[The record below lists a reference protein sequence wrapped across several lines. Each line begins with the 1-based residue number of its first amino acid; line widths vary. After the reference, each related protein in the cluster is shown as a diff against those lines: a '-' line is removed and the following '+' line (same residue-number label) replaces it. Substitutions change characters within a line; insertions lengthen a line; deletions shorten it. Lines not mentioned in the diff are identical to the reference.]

1 MGLVPGVVALNVL
14 LAAVGYCV
22 LYPALRGRSVLTYA
36 SYAGV
41 ALLVGVGLVPLV
53 LSMLAPTGLHIGLA
67 AFAVVA
73 AVLAAAGLAAGRVY
87 RLDADPR
94 RAMPPAG
101 RLEDAVVTVAAFG
114 IVAILGIALVGA
126 FRSSPWLDDT
136 WYFWL
141 PKGRALDLVGLDPR
155 LWSPNP
161 QLHMLFGN
169 DYESLWFIRPDNP
182 LWWSILL
189 NLDMRFVGSID
200 MRAVNGELAFL
211 MIGFVGAVARLLWG
225 RVRLSIL
232 LPALLVLLSAPEF
245 LRQTQGGDAD
255 VPLAIYLAL
264 AILCAVGWLALRSR
278 FALALFVVLAAT
290 ATAIKSEGVLELVLD
305 LAIVSIA
312 AWRVRRALIPL
323 WGAAAV
329 AVATGIPW
337 YAWRSAHGVSN
348 VFSLH
353 NALSPSYL
361 RQHTNLLHGGLRILG
376 DHLTSIREWSLVV
389 LLAVALGLIGLIRE
403 RRIAWLAPAAF
414 VGFGYVL
421 FVWISW
427 ADPEGAFRLDKSAYR
442 YVTPPIVLAGIFL
455 PLLGERLLS
464 GLRGRIP
471 TDRPVSSDGR
481 TGKARAS

>member
-1 MGLVPGVVALNVL
+1 MGLVPGVVALNAL

-22 LYPALRGRSVLTYA
+22 LYPALRGRSALTYA
-36 SYAGV
+36 SYGGV
-41 ALLVGVGLVPLV
+41 ALLVGAGLVPLV
-53 LSMLAPTGLHIGLA
+53 LAMLAPTGLHIGLA

-73 AVLAAAGLAAGRVY
+73 AVLAAAGLAAGRIL

-94 RAMPPAG
+94 RAVPPRG

-114 IVAILGIALVGA
+114 IVAILGIALVGG

-141 PKGRALDLVGLDPR
+141 PKGRAPDVVGLDPR
-155 LWSPNP
+155 LWRPDP
-161 QLHMLFGN
+161 ALHMLFGN

-182 LWWSILL
+182 LWWSVLL

-211 MIGFVGAVARLLWG
+211 MIGFVGAAARLLWG

-245 LRQTQGGDAD
+245 LRQAQGGDAD

-264 AILCAVGWLALRSR
+264 AI
-278 FALALFVVLAAT
+278 
-290 ATAIKSEGVLELVLD
+290 
-305 LAIVSIA
+305 VSVA
-312 AWRVRRALIPL
+312 AWRVRRALVPL

-329 AVATGIPW
+329 AVATGLPW
-337 YAWRSAHGVSN
+337 YAWRSAHDVSN
-348 VFSLH
+348 VFSLR

-361 RQHTNLLHGGLRILG
+361 RDHTNLLHGGLRILG
-376 DHLTSIREWSLVV
+376 DHLTSVREWSLIVPLAV
-389 LLAVALGLIGLIRE
+389 LLGLLGLVRE

-414 VGFGYVL
+414 LGFGYAF

-427 ADPEGAFRLDKSAYR
+427 ADPDGAFRLVASAYR

-464 GLRGRIP
+464 GRRRRRVGAVRGVDP
-471 TDRPVSSDGR
+471 ADREAV
-481 TGKARAS
+481 